1 MTGAKPPLANRSWAP
16 PRLDTP
22 LPSTYHRPVTPE
34 PPPGPALDLAA
45 LNQRLHTRFIGHP
58 FHYYASLPSTM
69 DAAQQGAQAGAPEGA
84 TYFAEEQTA
93 GRGRLGR
100 RWVTPPSSSL
110 ALSIILRPPLERLPR
125 LTLIGALAAALGI
138 EQATALRPAIKWPN
152 DVRLRERKVAGI
164 LVDSSLQAGGG
175 QGPSTSPFDSAQ
187 GRSGQAQGYAI
198 VGIGLNVNFD
208 PEAEPDI
215 AAVATSLSREL
226 GHPIARETVLA
237 SLLEQLER
245 WYLAPKE
252 EALAAWRQ
260 RLETLGQ
267 RVVVQWRDV
276 WEAGLAEAT
285 DDDGR
290 LVLRR
295 DDGSTVALAVGE
307 VSLRSAT

>member
-1 MTGAKPPLANRSWAP
+1 MLLA
-16 PRLDTP
+16 LTP
-22 LPSTYHRPVTPE
+22 TFPSTYHRPVTPE
-34 PPPGPALDLAA
+34 PSPGPVLDLAA
-45 LNQRLHTRFIGHP
+45 LNQRLHTRFIGRP
-58 FHYYASLPSTM
+58 FHYHASLPSTM
-69 DAAQQGAQAGAPEGA
+69 DAAQQGALAGAPEGT

-100 RWVTPPSSSL
+100 RWVTPPGSSL

-125 LTLIGALAAALGI
+125 LTLIGALAVALGI

-152 DVRLRERKVAGI
+152 DVRLGGRKVAGI
-164 LVDSSLQAGGG
+164 LVDSSSQAGG
-175 QGPSTSPFDSAQ
+175 
-187 GRSGQAQGYAI
+187 QGYAI

-226 GHPIARETVLA
+226 GHPVPRETVLA

-295 DDGSTVALAVGE
+295 DDGSTVALSVGE